1 MLPDF
6 ERPVKFLAGKEP
18 LSEDLR
24 RLMELEGAEF
34 AAVLGQPLVV
44 DGTPADSTTDAW
56 HIRIDP
62 SANCARLEVDPLRR
76 TLTTTVTDPSQIGE
90 GLNLL
95 HSLAHETGTLVE
107 DAEVASYAAAF
118 DRINDEIK
126 NIYPYFQLRDLNW
139 NLITDRYRNVCN
151 LRGGEFWTEASKWI
165 AELGDAHTQLLSPQ
179 RRHHP
184 PYIAKMEA
192 AAATLLTVP
201 ADSDAWR
208 AGVRPGD
215 ELIVGDGNSWLD
227 AVGATPQHHAL
238 VAGRRFMM
246 MTNAERE
253 FTCQT
258 RDGESLTWSEH
269 ARARPSL
276 SVDKNCIAIHQFT
289 PDVPERLRQ
298 AIESLKGLK
307 GQTGTLTLDLRGN
320 TGGNLVAATE
330 ARRLLLSQDG
340 VFGTVQFTDGRGSLA
355 EPAPLAASRHEDA
368 WDGHTNILVD
378 SMTYSAAEDFL
389 HPLVGQPNTQIHGGP
404 TGGGSGRP
412 HTRALLDGFRL
423 SVSTAITYTR
433 DGRAIEFHGI
443 G

>member
-6 ERPVKFLAGKEP
+6 ERPVNFLAGKEP
-18 LSEDLR
+18 VPEGLR

-44 DGTPADSTTDAW
+44 DGTTADSTTDAW
-56 HIRIDP
+56 YIRIDP
-62 SANCARLEVDPLRR
+62 LVNCARLEADPLRR
-76 TLTTTVTDPSQIGE
+76 TLTATVTDPSQIGE

-95 HSLAHETGTLVE
+95 HSLAHETGTVVE

-118 DRINDEIK
+118 DRIDDEIK
-126 NIYPYFQLRDLNW
+126 NIYPYFQLRNLNW
-139 NLITDRYRNVCN
+139 DLITDRYRHVRN
-151 LRGGEFWTEASKWI
+151 LRGREFWTEASKWI

-184 PYIAKMEA
+184 PYIARMDA
-192 AAATLLTVP
+192 SGATFVTVP
-201 ADSDAWR
+201 HDSDAWR

-215 ELIVGDGNSWLD
+215 KLKVDNGTYWLD
-227 AVGATPQHHAL
+227 TVGATPQHHAL

-246 MTNAERE
+246 MTNFERE
-253 FTCQT
+253 FTCLTQ
-258 RDGESLTWSEH
+258 DGQSNTWIEH
-269 ARARPSL
+269 ARSRPSL
-276 SVDKNCIAIHQFT
+276 SVDKNCITIHQFT
-289 PDVPERLRQ
+289 PDVPERLRRVI
-298 AIESLKGLK
+298 ASLKGK
-307 GQTGTLTLDLRGN
+307 TGTLTVDLRGN
-320 TGGNLVAATE
+320 TGGNLIAAAK

-355 EPAPLAASRHEDA
+355 ASAPLEASRHEDA
-368 WDGHTNILVD
+368 WDGQTNILVD
-378 SMTYSAAEDFL
+378 AMTYSAAEDFL
-389 HPLVGQPNTQIHGGP
+389 HPLVGQANTQIHGGP

-412 HTRALLDGFRL
+412 HTRALLDGYRL

-433 DGRAIEFHGI
+433 DGRAIEYHGI